1 MKPPVEARDA
11 PGAVYFQLKS
21 LATQACLA
29 IYHLTQMG
37 LAPENAGKNDHFDGE
52 HDDRPA
58 ISRVPLNLGENCIL
72 KKAKAPCLG
81 RLELHYSTSKHSHFS
96 HKMGRSVLCAT

>member
-58 ISRVPLNLGENCIL
+58 ISRVP
-72 KKAKAPCLG
+72 
-81 RLELHYSTSKHSHFS
+81 
-96 HKMGRSVLCAT
+96 